1 MKTKIQIFL
10 SALIVSLSFAMVLAP
25 NMGVATAANG
35 CQTGDTLCRD
45 QQTHDQLNGKDCA
58 TQNVDSS
65 NCGIIKLLDT
75 GFNLVSGAISL
86 AIIGNIIYAGIQY
99 SMAQG
104 DPSKASKSKD
114 RIRNAVIAFLMYV
127 TLYAFIQWLIPGG
140 VF

>member
-1 MKTKIQIFL
+1 MFNSMKTKIQIVL
-10 SALIVSLSFAMVLAP
+10 SALLVTLAMFMVLAP
-25 NMGVATAANG
+25 NMSVAKAAGG
-35 CQTGDTLCRD
+35 CNTGDTLCREK
-45 QQTHDQLNGKDCA
+45 QNKSDCVA
-58 TQNVDSS
+58 QDVNAN

-104 DPSKASKSKD
+104 DPSKAQKSKD
-114 RIRNAVIAFLMYV
+114 RIRNAVIAFLMYIS
-127 TLYAFIQWLIPGG
+127 LYAFIQWLIPGG